1 MEQTISVFVTLI
13 LVGED
18 VDMGKDAAA
27 VIIFAVELMTDVVEL
42 TGDVVKADAAT
53 GIQNISNLLL

>member
-1 MEQTISVFVTLI
+1 MEQTISVFVTLV

-18 VDMGKDAAA
+18 VDVGKDAAL
-27 VIIFAVELMTDVVEL
+27 IIFAVELMTDVVEL